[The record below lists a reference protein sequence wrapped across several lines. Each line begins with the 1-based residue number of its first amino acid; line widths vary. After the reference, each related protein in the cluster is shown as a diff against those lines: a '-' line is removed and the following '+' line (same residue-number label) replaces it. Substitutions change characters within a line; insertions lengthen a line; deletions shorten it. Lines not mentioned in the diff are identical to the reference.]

1 MSDKPERVERDRT
14 SVSLPY
20 DLAEFARAKGKG
32 NTSAYLASL
41 IERDRLLD
49 DLRAMFV
56 EHGYVGSKAITDEGV
71 AAMRSRLNEVRARR
85 AASRRRVA

>member
-1 MSDKPERVERDRT
+1 
-14 SVSLPY
+14 
-20 DLAEFARAKGKG
+20 
-32 NTSAYLASL
+32 L

-85 AASRRRVA
+85 AASRRRAA